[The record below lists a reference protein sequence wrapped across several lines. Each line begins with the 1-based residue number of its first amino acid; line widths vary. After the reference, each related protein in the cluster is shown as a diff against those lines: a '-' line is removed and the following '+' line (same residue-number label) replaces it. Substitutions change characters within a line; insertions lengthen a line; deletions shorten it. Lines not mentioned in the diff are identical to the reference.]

1 MENIIPLITIT
12 TELSER
18 QALALAQLVKRI
30 GWNEVRI
37 NAVDDNDAYLMR
49 EAISALQ
56 NSLAASGYAPR

>member
-1 MENIIPLITIT
+1 MENVTPLITIT

-37 NAVDDNDAYLMR
+37 NAVDDHDAYLMI

-56 NSLAASGYAPR
+56 NSLTASGYAPR